1 MLRQREKTMGRRLL
15 AGISTVVLLL
25 ATSMTAAQEKLAVYA
40 VNYPLQYFAQRIAGD
55 LAEVVLPLPPAV
67 DPAFWQPDVAAIAGF
82 QQADIILLN
91 GAGYA
96 QWVNRVSLPRRKLVD
111 TSIGFRDR
119 YIYTAGEITHSH
131 GREGD
136 HSHSGTAFTTWL
148 DFSQAMQQAEAILRA
163 MQRQRPGDSA
173 LFAANFARLQQDLQ
187 ALDTAMLALPEQAT
201 DRRFMASHPV
211 YQYLARRY
219 RLDLAV
225 MTWEP
230 DEFPGP
236 EQWQQFN
243 RTLEQQAV
251 EQMLWEA
258 GPLEQTT
265 LKLQDLGISVV
276 VFAPCMNVPD
286 EGDFLTV
293 MQQNV
298 ENLAM
303 AIRGTVEQ

>member
-1 MLRQREKTMGRRLL
+1 MGRRLL

-25 ATSMTAAQEKLAVYA
+25 ATSMTAAQEKLVVYA
-40 VNYPLQYFAQRIAGD
+40 VNYPLQYFAQRIAGE

-67 DPAFWQPDVAAIAGF
+67 DPAFWQPDVAAIAAF

-148 DFSQAMQQAEAILRA
+148 DFSQAMQQAEAILGA
-163 MQRQRPGDSA
+163 MQRQRPGNSA
-173 LFAANFARLQQDLQ
+173 LFTANFARLRQDLQ
-187 ALDTAMLALPEQAT
+187 ALDTAMLALSEQAT
-201 DRRFMASHPV
+201 DKRFMASHPV

-243 RTLEQQAV
+243 RTLEQQVV

-258 GPLEQTT
+258 GPQEQTT